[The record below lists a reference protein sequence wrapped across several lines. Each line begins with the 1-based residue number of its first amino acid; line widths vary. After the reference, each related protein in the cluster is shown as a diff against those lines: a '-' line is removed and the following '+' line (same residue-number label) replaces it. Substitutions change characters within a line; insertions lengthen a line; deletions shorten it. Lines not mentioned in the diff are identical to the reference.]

1 VAAPSVMRIP
11 IWGRA
16 GAWLSGIAAFPYR
29 AANGVCG
36 ERAPV
41 VGCCN
46 IAGQAEYDLYLAV
59 VLRLS
64 P

>member
-1 VAAPSVMRIP
+1 
-11 IWGRA
+11 
-16 GAWLSGIAAFPYR
+16 LQYT
-29 AANGVCG
+29 AANGACD

-41 VGCCN
+41 VGFWN
-46 IAGQAEYDLYLAV
+46 IGGQAEYDLYLAV